1 MLGNFCKLDGGH
13 DVSTRREYAQQTASR
28 RSYSRREILRS
39 SEALAVREHFAD
51 RSREFVHAR
60 ARHDDCVAAAVCF
73 FSDAQ
78 KLPAIVFAQLDMK
91 IFALNLNLAGLDD
104 VIHLRPGCDSAR
116 PICKMEDY
124 FCFQTR

>member
-1 MLGNFCKLDGGH
+1 MEVTTCQRTVNI
-13 DVSTRREYAQQTASR
+13 AQHAASR
-28 RSYSRREILRS
+28 GTCSAREILRS

-51 RSREFVHAR
+51 RRREFVHAR

-104 VIHLRPGCDSAR
+104 AVHLESRRDSAL
-116 PICKMEDY
+116 PICGMEAY
-124 FCFQTR
+124 FSFKTR